1 MLNAQQLRHD
11 PILAAEKFAN
21 HQRFPIIVV
30 LDNIYDTFNIG
41 SAFRVADAINAQKV
55 VITGKNGVCPPDKQ
69 IRKSSIHICDYFPW
83 EYHKDIEN
91 YLNNKNHILICEIS
105 KNSLPYR
112 KVCKTTVEK
121 WFNDFYDA
129 CKEGNESPLVYLIVG
144 NETNGITES
153 ILNKGSLCHI
163 PMHGI
168 DHSMNVINALSI
180 VGHELAY
187 YFSGD
192 YLI

>member
-21 HQRFPIIVV
+21 HQRFPITVI

-69 IRKSSIHICDYFPW
+69 IRKSSIHICDHFPW
-83 EYHKDIEN
+83 EYYEDIHDYLDLQNSIGKSLFVGIEKSEKSIN
-91 YLNNKNHILICEIS
+91 YKLGCRTWYYDVQHNRLQLFLII
-105 KNSLPYR
+105 
-112 KVCKTTVEK
+112 
-121 WFNDFYDA
+121 
-129 CKEGNESPLVYLIVG
+129 G
-144 NETNGITES
+144 NETYGVQKSVLSRCSETLEIS
-153 ILNKGSLCHI
+153 
-163 PMHGI
+163 MHGI

-180 VGHELAY
+180 VGHEFAH

-192 YLI
+192 YLND

>member
-1 MLNAQQLRHD
+1 MLNAQQLRND
-11 PILAAEKFAN
+11 VQLATEKFAN
-21 HQRFPIIVV
+21 HKRFPITVV
-30 LDNIYDTFNIG
+30 LDNVYDTFNIG

-83 EYHKDIEN
+83 EYHEDVLIYLEQQDPHSVFFSIE
-91 YLNNKNHILICEIS
+91 KSPFS
-105 KNSLPYR
+105 KNY
-112 KVCKTTVEK
+112 KKECND
-121 WFNDFYDA
+121 WFSYIFHS
-129 CKEGNESPLVYLIVG
+129 KLETFLIVG
-144 NETNGITES
+144 NETFGVQKEVLQKSTSVLE
-153 ILNKGSLCHI
+153 I
-163 PMHGI
+163 PMYGI

-192 YLI
+192 HLDD